1 MFQRLLDAGGCVSE
15 GHHPIDVASVL
26 KLYLRC
32 LPEPLI
38 SAEVQD
44 LLLRCRV
51 SAAEDSLKP
60 LLNTLL
66 LLPVLHVHLLHYIM
80 EVSVLSCSESYLVE
94 YLDTYFTK
102 KTINSINGKI

>member
-1 MFQRLLDAGGCVSE
+1 MTDIILEIFILIFQRLLDAGGCVSE

-44 LLLRCRV
+44 LLLRCKLT
-51 SAAEDSLKP
+51 AGEDALKAI
-60 LLNTLL
+60 LHTLL

-80 EVSVLSCSESYLVE
+80 EVSLL
-94 YLDTYFTK
+94 
-102 KTINSINGKI
+102 

>member
-1 MFQRLLDAGGCVSE
+1 MSD
-15 GHHPIDVASVL
+15 GHHPVDVASVL

-44 LLLRCRV
+44 LLLRCRL
-51 SAAEDSLKP
+51 SAGDDALRP
-60 LLNTLL
+60 ILHTLL

-80 EVSVLSCSESYLVE
+80 EVPKFLLFVE
-94 YLDTYFTK
+94 
-102 KTINSINGKI
+102 

>member
-1 MFQRLLDAGGCVSE
+1 MKLLNNFQRLLDAGGCVSE

-44 LLLRCRV
+44 LLLRCRIAGGD
-51 SAAEDSLKP
+51 SALKP
-60 LLNTLL
+60 ILHTLL

-80 EVSVLSCSESYLVE
+80 EVS
-94 YLDTYFTK
+94 LDLFLFGFVY
-102 KTINSINGKI
+102 GDL

>member
-1 MFQRLLDAGGCVSE
+1 MTDIILEIFILIFQRLLDAGGCVSE

-44 LLLRCRV
+44 LLLRCKLT
-51 SAAEDSLKP
+51 AGEDALKAI
-60 LLNTLL
+60 LHTLL

-80 EVSVLSCSESYLVE
+80 EVSLLINR
-94 YLDTYFTK
+94 TYY
-102 KTINSINGKI
+102 SD

>member
-1 MFQRLLDAGGCVSE
+1 MILIEIKIEKDPLNYNYYDLQRLLDAGGCVSD

-32 LPEPLI
+32 LPDPLI

-44 LLLRCRV
+44 LLLRCRIT
-51 SAAEDSLKP
+51 AGEDALKP
-60 LLNTLL
+60 ILHTLL

-80 EVSVLSCSESYLVE
+80 EVSVPPYKSV
-94 YLDTYFTK
+94 
-102 KTINSINGKI
+102 